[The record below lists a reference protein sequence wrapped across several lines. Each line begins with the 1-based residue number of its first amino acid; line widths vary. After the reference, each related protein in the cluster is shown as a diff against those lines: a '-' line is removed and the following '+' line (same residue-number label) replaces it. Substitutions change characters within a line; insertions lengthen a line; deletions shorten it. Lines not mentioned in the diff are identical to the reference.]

1 MKKGRAFTLTELLI
15 VAVIVAIIGGA
26 GISLTYAFLQHE
38 ERVEDMT
45 TASQRGEMVFSIL
58 EKPILHAGLGV
69 PDEGA
74 DFQSAFTIGGSDLE
88 IASWD
93 GPVSVAKDNSIEHL
107 RVVYA
112 VATSCAAAS
121 SYDIASGDVEGVS
134 FEADLPTDQILSG
147 AGNINRL
154 KSWVAFPASKL
165 PFFVE
170 SVVGSRTLKLSA
182 SGHAFIAKYDRL
194 CLVRALE
201 AYADSG
207 FFYVEDVTSGSG
219 AQPVVEGIAGAR
231 FSYDSA
237 KRLVTV
243 TILCRGAKRYDR
255 AVTVSPPPPWED
267 ALSSED
273 RHYRLIAMRRVW
285 RIRN

>member
-1 MKKGRAFTLTELLI
+1 MEKGRAFTLTELLI

-45 TASQRGEMVFSIL
+45 TASQRGEIVFSTL

-69 PDEGA
+69 PDEVA
-74 DFQSAFTIGGSDLE
+74 DFQSAFSSCPK

-93 GPVSVAKDNSIEHL
+93 GPVSVSVENVNSIEHL
-107 RVVYA
+107 KVVYA
-112 VATSCAAAS
+112 VATSCAAAG
-121 SYDIASGDVEGVS
+121 SYDIASGDVEEVS
-134 FEADLPTDQILSG
+134 FEGELPQGQIS
-147 AGNINRL
+147 AGNSGEL
-154 KSWVAFPASKL
+154 KSWVAFPASEL

-170 SVVGSRTLKLSA
+170 SVVDSRTLELSA
-182 SGHAFIAKYDRL
+182 SGHAFIAKYDKL

>member
-1 MKKGRAFTLTELLI
+1 
-15 VAVIVAIIGGA
+15 
-26 GISLTYAFLQHE
+26 
-38 ERVEDMT
+38 
-45 TASQRGEMVFSIL
+45 
-58 EKPILHAGLGV
+58 
-69 PDEGA
+69 
-74 DFQSAFTIGGSDLE
+74 
-88 IASWD
+88 
-93 GPVSVAKDNSIEHL
+93 
-107 RVVYA
+107 
-112 VATSCAAAS
+112 
-121 SYDIASGDVEGVS
+121 
-134 FEADLPTDQILSG
+134 
-147 AGNINRL
+147 L
-154 KSWVAFPASKL
+154 KSWLVFPASKL

-182 SGHAFIAKYDRL
+182 SGHAFIAQYDRF

-201 AYADSG
+201 AHAYSG

-255 AVTVSPPPPWED
+255 AVTASPPPPWED

>member
-45 TASQRGEMVFSIL
+45 TASQRGEIVFSIL
-58 EKPILHAGLGV
+58 EKPILHAGLGM

-74 DFQSAFTIGGSDLE
+74 DFQSAFTIGSSNLE
-88 IASWD
+88 IAYWD
-93 GPVSVAKDNSIEHL
+93 GPVSVAKDNSTEHL
-107 RVVYA
+107 GVVYA

-121 SYDIASGDVEGVS
+121 SYDIASGDVVEVS
-134 FEADLPTDQILSG
+134 FEGELPQGQISG
-147 AGNINRL
+147 GNRGEL
-154 KSWVAFPASKL
+154 KSWVAFPASEL

-170 SVVGSRTLKLSA
+170 SVVDSRTLELSA
-182 SGHAFIAKYDRL
+182 SGHAFIAKYDKL
-194 CLVRALE
+194 CLVRALK

>member
-1 MKKGRAFTLTELLI
+1 MEKGRAFTLTELLI

-58 EKPILHAGLGV
+58 EKPILHAGLGM
-69 PDEGA
+69 PDEVA
-74 DFQSAFTIGGSDLE
+74 DFQSAFSSRPE
-88 IASWD
+88 IAYWD
-93 GPVSVAKDNSIEHL
+93 GPVSVSVNSIEHL

-121 SYDIASGDVEGVS
+121 SYDIASGDVEVS
-134 FEADLPTDQILSG
+134 FEGELPQGQISG
-147 AGNINRL
+147 GNRGEL
-154 KSWVAFPASKL
+154 KSWVAFPASEL
-165 PFFVE
+165 PFFVR
-170 SVVGSRTLKLSA
+170 SVVGSRTLELSA

-194 CLVRALE
+194 CLVRALK

>member
-1 MKKGRAFTLTELLI
+1 MKKGRAFTLAELLI

-45 TASQRGEMVFSIL
+45 TASQRGEIVFSIL

-121 SYDIASGDVEGVS
+121 SYDIASGDVVEVS
-134 FEADLPTDQILSG
+134 FEGELPQGQISG
-147 AGNINRL
+147 GNRGEL
-154 KSWVAFPASKL
+154 KSWVAFPASEL

-170 SVVGSRTLKLSA
+170 SVVDSRTLKLSA

-194 CLVRALE
+194 CLVRALK

-285 RIRN
+285 YIRN